1 MQARRRGDTTRVP
14 IQAVNLEPSRTFN
27 AKNSG
32 ICYYL
37 DPTTKIIRG
46 LDPSTVKSD
55 NQLNASIQVKN
66 PAEFK
71 TENPDGTITWS
82 ISTNANPIIFG
93 VRELIRITRSEDC
106 YTATMRKP
114 SDDDDKEILDVIA
127 DAQSSSF
134 TSKKLVVTGMLVI
147 LVIIMALLIYSLK

>member
-55 NQLNASIQVKN
+55 NQLNASIQMKN
-66 PAEFK
+66 PTEFK

-114 SDDDDKEILDVIA
+114 SDDDKEILDVIA

-147 LVIIMALLIYSLK
+147 LVIIVALLIYPLK

>member
-27 AKNSG
+27 AKNSA

-37 DPTTKIIRG
+37 DPTTKVIRG

-66 PAEFK
+66 PAECK
-71 TENPDGTITWS
+71 TENPDGTTTWS

-106 YTATMRKP
+106 YTATMRKQ
-114 SDDDDKEILDVIA
+114 SDDDKEILDVIA

-134 TSKKLVVTGMLVI
+134 TSKKLVVAGMLVI